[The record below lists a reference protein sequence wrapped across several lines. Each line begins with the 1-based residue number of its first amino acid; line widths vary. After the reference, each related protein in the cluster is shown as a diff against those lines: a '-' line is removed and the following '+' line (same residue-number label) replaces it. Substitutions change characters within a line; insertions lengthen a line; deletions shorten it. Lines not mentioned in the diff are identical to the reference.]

1 MMTIAQAGKIFRDW
15 RATRPHKHSPV
26 PVRLRRLA
34 IMIKGR
40 HGCRRTCA
48 TLGLSMASLWNWERK
63 MPHAVTKSQKRFARG
78 RCSAQSQPSSDR
90 PRHQLKPP
98 ISFIELGS
106 SPPLSSPPGLE
117 WVRPDGVKMK
127 LYGIHA
133 AQLER
138 LALLFF
144 SQDKP
149 RGMS

>member
-1 MMTIAQAGKIFRDW
+1 MMTIDQAGKKFREW

-40 HGCRRTCA
+40 HGCRRACA

-63 MPHAVTKSQKRFARG
+63 MPQAVKRSQKR

-90 PRHQLKPP
+90 PRHQLMPP

-106 SPPLSSPPGLE
+106 SPPLSTPPGLE

-144 SQDKP
+144 SQDKS
-149 RGMS
+149 RGTS